1 MDADLQ
7 HPPDKLND
15 IYEKLKEGYD
25 IVVASRYTD
34 GGSPGNRKPLRG
46 LISRVA
52 AALAKTYIR
61 NARNTTDPLS
71 GFFGFKR
78 GLRLNINE
86 QWRGYKTLLFLIA
99 SNPNAKIGE
108 IPYKFVEREKGES
121 KIVSGLDFMRIY
133 LTELVLIKRV
143 ELRSRIK

>member
-1 MDADLQ
+1 
-7 HPPDKLND
+7 
-15 IYEKLKEGYD
+15 
-25 IVVASRYTD
+25 
-34 GGSPGNRKPLRG
+34 LRG

-52 AALAKTYIR
+52 AALAKTYIK

-71 GFFGFKR
+71 GFFGFKKE
-78 GLRLNINE
+78 LRLNINE